1 MSFPNLSMPPLSPWR
16 VVNCSHSHDTFRSGE
31 AVGRG
36 VWSCINELKLMWDDE
51 PPKGRSAMVKR
62 KNSTQAGIS
71 TRDGVTQLFPWASA
85 YPALGS
91 PSLCFGRGEGSGG
104 REEHHGDLLLSD
116 LGSWAAK
123 EIIPWSRKCFKKIS
137 FCLKDEQGV
146 QFGTGWDWQAAG
158 LAFTVGDS
166 YPGFVLSC
174 LLLKQKPSCSGTC
187 PFVHNHR
194 LQGKLPSFPLSGVA
208 RNGFWSF

>member
-104 REEHHGDLLLSD
+104 REAGIEGVSQSMKSCGDDTLGRSQHVSVCLTSSGWCRGTANCSSD
-116 LGSWAAK
+116 SGPLCSV
-123 EIIPWSRKCFKKIS
+123 IPYLRCSFGWISRH
-137 FCLKDEQGV
+137 
-146 QFGTGWDWQAAG
+146 
-158 LAFTVGDS
+158 DS
-166 YPGFVLSC
+166 HIC
-174 LLLKQKPSCSGTC
+174 TPSHIL
-187 PFVHNHR
+187 PF
-194 LQGKLPSFPLSGVA
+194 
-208 RNGFWSF
+208 

>member
-71 TRDGVTQLFPWASA
+71 TRDGVTQLFPWPSA

-91 PSLCFGRGEGSGG
+91 PSLCFGSVGK
-104 REEHHGDLLLSD
+104 
-116 LGSWAAK
+116 GSWHWGGQSTKSCGDDTPGRSQTRLSVSHIIWPWCRGTAK
-123 EIIPWSRKCFKKIS
+123 CSSDSGPLCSVIPYLRCSFGCISRHGSHIC
-137 FCLKDEQGV
+137 
-146 QFGTGWDWQAAG
+146 T
-158 LAFTVGDS
+158 
-166 YPGFVLSC
+166 
-174 LLLKQKPSCSGTC
+174 PSHIL
-187 PFVHNHR
+187 PF
-194 LQGKLPSFPLSGVA
+194 
-208 RNGFWSF
+208 